1 VKVLWTENAISHLIA
16 IYEYIARDS
25 SFYAQ
30 RMVDR
35 LTKRSRQLSDF
46 PNSGRMVPEYSVAD
60 IREVVE
66 KPYRLIYRVYPDR
79 IEILAAIH
87 GAQRLPPE
95 F

>member
-1 VKVLWTENAISHLIA
+1 MKVLWTENAISHLIA
-16 IYEYIARDS
+16 IYEYIAQDS

-46 PNSGRMVPEYSVAD
+46 PQSGRMVPEYAEAD

-66 KPYRLIYRVYPDR
+66 KPYRLIYRLYPDR

-87 GAQRLPPE
+87 GAQRLPAE
-95 F
+95 L

>member
-1 VKVLWTENAISHLIA
+1 MKVLWTENAISHLIA